1 MKKEEGAAGSVLG
14 GGSFL
19 RQEGMPGLGERN
31 KRKGVW
37 LITSLNV
44 EVMELLVG
52 ETPGGVYLLLMLA
65 QLLGK
70 KSTPEK
76 RYRCYDLEFCV

>member
-1 MKKEEGAAGSVLG
+1 MKKEEGAAG
-14 GGSFL
+14 
-19 RQEGMPGLGERN
+19 ERT

-37 LITSLNV
+37 LVTSLNV
-44 EVMELLVG
+44 EEMKLLVD
-52 ETPGGVYLLLMLA
+52 ETPGGVYLSLVLA
-65 QLLGK
+65 QPLGK